1 MNQWRIPRDVE
12 TRLRRKFKRC
22 VYCRRRFKRG
32 VYNDRATIEHLN
44 RRGPFYWPRLQER
57 HVVIACGLCNSSRSD
72 KRLVDWFK
80 TAKCVSRSINA
91 NTVANCVK
99 SIFGLLRRDGKAIL
113 ARSCE
118 ADSVSLCERM
128 KADCVFGIGKGDLSP
143 PID

>member
-1 MNQWRIPRDVE
+1 MSQWRIPRDVE

-32 VYNDRATIEHLN
+32 VYNDSATIEHLN
-44 RRGPFYWPRLQER
+44 RRGPFYWPRLQEK
-57 HVVIACGLCNSSRSD
+57 HVVIACGLCNSSRGD

-99 SIFGLLRRDGKAIL
+99 QYLRTPA
-113 ARSCE
+113 AR
-118 ADSVSLCERM
+118 R
-128 KADCVFGIGKGDLSP
+128 
-143 PID
+143 